1 MSNYYYVMPTLIV
14 RTLHIGCKGEGR
26 PKANIRW
33 YQLVQDSQSSDLSMI
48 MMSDIINDTSLDV
61 NITEPREGRSVLSIN
76 LPFVTEE
83 CQRYICEAENLG
95 GRSLGG
101 VDICTRRTYVHVY
114 FLKYCR
120 LRNFRC

>member
-1 MSNYYYVMPTLIV
+1 MSNYYVMPTLIV

-26 PKANIRW
+26 PKADIRW
-33 YQLVQDSQSSDLSMI
+33 YQLVQNPQSGDLE
-48 MMSDIINDTSLDV
+48 DTRRVLINDTSLDM

-76 LPFVTEE
+76 LPVITEE

>member
-26 PKANIRW
+26 PKADIRW
-33 YQLVQDSQSSDLSMI
+33 YQLAQDPQSGDLGDMRRVL
-48 MMSDIINDTSLDV
+48 INDTNLDV

-76 LPFVTEE
+76 LPVVTEE

-101 VDICTRRTYVHVY
+101 VDICTQRTYVHVY